1 MNKVTL
7 VWEEVPDST
16 KVYALLVSDEDL
28 IKLTRCHGKFIN
40 HSDFDGDDND
50 WLVAFGEKLPKDCQ
64 IFGVGMANCTMVEGT
79 LIVTG
84 WVL

>member
-7 VWEEVPDST
+7 VWEEVPEST

-28 IKLTRCHGKFIN
+28 IRLIRCHGKFIN
-40 HSDFDGDDND
+40 HSDFEGDDNN
-50 WLVAFGEKLPKDCQ
+50 WLVKFGENLSKDLQ
-64 IFGVGMANCTMVEGT
+64 IFGAGMANSTIVEGT

>member
-7 VWEEVPDST
+7 VWEEVPEST
-16 KVYALLVSDEDL
+16 KVYVLLVSDEDL

-40 HSDFDGDDND
+40 VHDFDEDDQQ
-50 WLVAFGEKLPKDCQ
+50 WLTIFGEKLPEDCQ
-64 IFGVGMANCTMVEGT
+64 IYGVGMTGFTMVEGT